1 MSTESN
7 SEKSEQVD
15 IVGGGDVK
23 AYDQE
28 EPVNL
33 YGGDEHEETKNAVGG
48 GKKRRQRQQR
58 KTKRRQQQKRRQQ
71 KTQKGKQQK
80 SKQQSRKN
88 KKGGKGKGSGIETAA
103 VPLALLAA
111 QQYIAKRLGKTK
123 KSRRVTR
130 KR

>member
-1 MSTESN
+1 MNSQST
-7 SEKSEQVD
+7 SEKSEQTEL
-15 IVGGGDVK
+15 VGGGDVK

-33 YGGDEHEETKNAVGG
+33 YGGDEHDETKNAVGG
-48 GKKRRQRQQR
+48 GRKRRQQQR

-80 SKQQSRKN
+80 SKKQSRKN

-111 QQYIAKRLGKTK
+111 QQYIANRLGKTK